1 MKSFAQGIET
11 RPKIHPMEG
20 VGICRTEVLVKCEAR
35 IRRTQF
41 DIFMPFPY
49 SQRLDVG
56 TERPEL
62 LGIFN
67 ERFTVIRKGQRHK
80 PVTGQPATNDAKQQ
94 GILQFLGG
102 RGRREGDRFIPVCCL
117 Q

>member
-20 VGICRTEVLVKCEAR
+20 IGIGGTEVLVKFEEGV
-35 IRRTQF
+35 RRTHF
-41 DIFMPFPY
+41 DIFLPFSY
-49 SQRLDVG
+49 SQRLGVG

-67 ERFTVIRKGQRHK
+67 ERLTVIRKGQRHK
-80 PVTGQPATNDAKQQ
+80 PVTGQPTANDAKQ
-94 GILQFLGG
+94 
-102 RGRREGDRFIPVCCL
+102 
-117 Q
+117 